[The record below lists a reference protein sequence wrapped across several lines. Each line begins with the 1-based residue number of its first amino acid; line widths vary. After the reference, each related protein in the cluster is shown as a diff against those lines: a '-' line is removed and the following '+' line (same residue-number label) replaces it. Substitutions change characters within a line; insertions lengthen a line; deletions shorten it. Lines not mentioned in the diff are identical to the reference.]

1 MFCHIV
7 QHGDVDFGAFF
18 YFLDLFRA
26 FNHGMVWYHVALAF
40 VQSQLLVKIVVA
52 FFIFL
57 PAAAPAGIVPSYF
70 FCHNSPS
77 SVYRNISKIQPFPEV
92 LIHLIRMLLFQ

>member
-57 PAAAPAGIVPSYF
+57 PAAAPAGTVSVYNVNVNTPWISFFYIVP
-70 FCHNSPS
+70 
-77 SVYRNISKIQPFPEV
+77 QE
-92 LIHLIRMLLFQ
+92 